1 MNTRKPLLSAAVVV
15 DATLIWKLI
24 GTGYTQMDY
33 ISLSRNHQFR
43 PPNRSEPTQA
53 QPGSSEKV
61 RVMTE
66 RYRTGQPLHHS
77 SDATCG
83 LCRHRKSLLQG
94 L

>member
-1 MNTRKPLLSAAVVV
+1 MSTTKNPLSAAVVV
-15 DATLIWKLI
+15 DATLVWKLI
-24 GTGYTQMDY
+24 GTGYTEADY
-33 ISLSRNHQFR
+33 ISLSRMHQFR

-77 SDATCG
+77 SDATCV
-83 LCRHRKSLLQG
+83 LCRHRESLLQG